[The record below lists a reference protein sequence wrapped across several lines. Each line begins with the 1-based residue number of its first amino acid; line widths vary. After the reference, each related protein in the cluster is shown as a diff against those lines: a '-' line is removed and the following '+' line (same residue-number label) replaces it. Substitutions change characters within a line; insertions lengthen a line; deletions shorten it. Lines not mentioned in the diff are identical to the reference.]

1 MRDPEGCS
9 LMRHCRTVRPA
20 ALAVAFCV
28 LLAPQARAGDWWM
41 LQQTEKGREC
51 SPPIEADGMTL
62 TPDVLMKQYPE
73 CKLMAETPSL
83 DLETVMVNCEGD
95 IGRVFIFSKS
105 KAACERLAQE

>member
-1 MRDPEGCS
+1 
-9 LMRHCRTVRPA
+9 MRHRFLAGQA
-20 ALAVAFCV
+20 ALAATV
-28 LLAPQARAGDWWM
+28 LLLWAPGARAADWWM

-51 SPPIEADGMTL
+51 GLPIEADGMTL

-73 CKLMAETPSL
+73 CKLMDETPSL

-105 KAACERLAQE
+105 KAACERLAKE